1 MEFDTHDKPR
11 KASAAGMY
19 HTCLATAGVAAVF
32 SVVLT
37 VILLV
42 NMAQRRIGDVQLEAR
57 LDNLKV
63 QIRANPDDKALIEQY
78 RNLDMEFRAGRMYR
92 LGALRHGGWLLLG
105 AVIVMLIALKAAATM
120 NKALPAPGP
129 QQDRRLQQISD
140 ARFARKG
147 ILVGIAVLALGTSI
161 LALLPRVR
169 FGAAD
174 EEVPAS
180 TWEQMG
186 RHWPC
191 FRGPGAAATSA
202 YDNILTEWDGPSD
215 KGILWKTAVPLPGNS
230 SPVVWGDRV
239 FLSGGKDDRLE
250 VYGFDAATGQLL
262 WTGPV
267 TKSQP
272 KPGRRLDI
280 MEDTGLASP
289 TLVTDG
295 RRVCAIFATGD
306 LACFDF
312 NGRRLWTLA
321 LGIPDSV
328 YGYASSL
335 AIYKNLVIVQFD
347 QGMAEDELSKLI
359 AIDIIS
365 GLPAWETKRPVPNS
379 WSSPIVT
386 TVAGRDVIIT
396 CGDPW
401 VITYDAATG
410 DEIWRAECLSGDVCP
425 LPYYAAGKV
434 YVIEPYTRLIAINA
448 DGAGNVTE
456 THIAWAAD
464 DFGPDVC
471 GPIAADDW
479 ALMLAS
485 EGTAACYKAADG
497 SRLWEH
503 EMDKD
508 FLASPSLVGDKLYL
522 LSRRGTMFIVQAG
535 AEFKLLGQS
544 ELGEN
549 CYASPAFMD
558 GRIYLRGEKNLY
570 CIGNAD

>member
-1 MEFDTHDKPR
+1 MEPDTHETTNKA
-11 KASAAGMY
+11 ASAGIY
-19 HTCLATAGVAAVF
+19 RSLLATAGVAAVF
-32 SVVLT
+32 SVVLA

-105 AVIVMLIALKAAATM
+105 AAIVMVAALKTAATM
-120 NKALPAPGP
+120 HKALPAPGH

-147 ILVGIAVLALGTSI
+147 ILVGIAVLALGTSV

-169 FGAAD
+169 FGPAD

-180 TWEQMG
+180 TWAQMG

-202 YDNILTEWDGPSD
+202 YDNIPTEWDGPSG
-215 KGILWKTAVPLPGNS
+215 KGILWKTPVPLPGNN

-239 FLSGGKDDRLE
+239 FLSGGKDDTLE
-250 VYGFDAATGQLL
+250 VYSFDAATGQLR

-267 TKSQP
+267 IKSQP
-272 KPGRRLDI
+272 KPGQRFDI
-280 MEDTGLASP
+280 MENTGLASP
-289 TLVTDG
+289 SLVTDG

-306 LACFDF
+306 VACFDF
-312 NGRRLWTLA
+312 NGRRLWMLA
-321 LGIPDSV
+321 LGIPDST

-335 AIYKNLVIVQFD
+335 AIYKNLVIIQFD

-359 AIDIIS
+359 AIDIVS

-386 TVAGRDVIIT
+386 TMAGRDVIIT

-410 DEIWRAECLSGDVCP
+410 AEIWRVECLSGDVCP
-425 LPYYAAGKV
+425 LAYYAAGKV

-456 THIAWAAD
+456 THIAWVAD

-485 EGTAACYKAADG
+485 EGTAACYKAGDG

-508 FLASPSLVGDKLYL
+508 FLASPSLVHLVL
-522 LSRRGTMFIVQAG
+522 
-535 AEFKLLGQS
+535 
-544 ELGEN
+544 
-549 CYASPAFMD
+549 P
-558 GRIYLRGEKNLY
+558 
-570 CIGNAD
+570 